1 MSFWLVRRVALFAAA
16 LLTASVLVFALL
28 RLLPGDVAATIA
40 GTDATPARLAA
51 IRAELGLDRPLA
63 RQYWTWLTG
72 ALRGDF
78 GTSQLN
84 GASVSAELGRK
95 LAVTAPLVLGG
106 VVLAVL
112 VAVPFGVWAA
122 VGNRT
127 AVGAGIS
134 AVSQVGIA
142 VPALWLGLV
151 LALVFSVQL
160 RWLPAQGFPP
170 VGWDDPVGAL
180 RSLVLPCVALGLT
193 EGAVLLRFVRSAVL
207 GVLHS
212 DFLRA
217 ARAKG
222 LTRGQ
227 ALRAHGL
234 RNAALPVV
242 SVLGVQVATLI
253 VGAVVVERVFT
264 LPGVGGMLVAD
275 VGNRDLV
282 KVQGEVFLVVAAVL
296 LISLL
301 VDVAHRLIDP
311 RLRTARTGA
320 GR

>member
-1 MSFWLVRRVALFAAA
+1 MSFWLLRRAALFALS
-16 LLTASVLVFALL
+16 LLVASVLVFAML

-40 GTDATPARLAA
+40 GTEATPQRLAA
-51 IRAELGLDRPLA
+51 IRAELGLDRPLPA
-63 RQYWTWLTG
+63 QYWEWLSG
-72 ALRGDF
+72 VLRGDF

-84 GASVSAELGRK
+84 GASVSEELGRK
-95 LAVTAPLVLGG
+95 LSVTAPLALGG
-106 VVLAVL
+106 AVLAVAIAL
-112 VAVPFGVWAA
+112 PFGVLAA
-122 VGNRT
+122 VRNRSL
-127 AVGAGIS
+127 VGTGIS

-142 VPALWLGLV
+142 VPALWLSLV
-151 LALVFSVQL
+151 LVLVFSVQL
-160 RWLPAQGFPP
+160 GLLPAQGFP
-170 VGWDDPVGAL
+170 VDGWSDPGRAL
-180 RSLVLPCVALGLT
+180 ESLVLPWVALGLT

-212 DFLRA
+212 DFLRT

-227 ALRAHGL
+227 ALRAHGF

-242 SVLGVQVATLI
+242 SVLGLQLATLI

-264 LPGVGGMLVAD
+264 LPGVGSMLVVD

-296 LISLL
+296 VISLL
-301 VDVAHRLIDP
+301 VDIAHRLIDP
-311 RLRTARTGA
+311 RLREAR
-320 GR
+320 